1 MGVSTYLYFSIYKN
15 LAILL
20 AIMTIIY
27 SGFALATN
35 VLASRTLNEVTSS
48 NITNIDYITISLSA
62 K

>member
-35 VLASRTLNEVTSS
+35 VLASRALNEVTSS
-48 NITNIDYITISLSA
+48 SITNIDYITISLSA